1 MTSAPSAARVKRAG
15 KKRAKAQPKAN
26 SAKPNS
32 AKPTLAKPTLAKV
45 VQVASRRPAAS
56 PDIEVG
62 RRVLLMEANGLAAL
76 AANLDS
82 SFGKALD
89 TLLNVSREGSHFR
102 VIVSGMGK
110 SGHVARKIAATMAS
124 TGTPAMFVHPAE
136 ASHGDLGMVTNGDV
150 LLCLSNSGDVPEM
163 ADLIAHAKRFG
174 IPLIGMTSKPK
185 SALGQASDITL
196 VLPPVE
202 EACPMGLAPTTSTT
216 MMLALGDAL
225 AVGLMER
232 KGFTRDHYR
241 VFHPGGRLGKQLI
254 KVKSLM
260 HSGAEMPL
268 VPSGTAMREALV
280 TMAGRS
286 FGCIGIV
293 GKTGREKD
301 RLIGIV
307 TDGDLRRHIE
317 GDLLAQKVDAVMT
330 RKPMTI
336 GQDLLAV
343 EALREMNSRR
353 ITAFFVVENGHPV
366 GILHMHDCVRAGI
379 T

>member
-1 MTSAPSAARVKRAG
+1 MTSAPSAARVNRAG
-15 KKRAKAQPKAN
+15 KKRAKAQPKT
-26 SAKPNS
+26 SPSKPS
-32 AKPTLAKPTLAKV
+32 LAKV
-45 VQVASRRPAAS
+45 VQVASRRPAGS

-62 RRVLLMEANGLAAL
+62 RRVLMMEANGLAAL
-76 AANLDS
+76 AANLDT
-82 SFGKALD
+82 SFSKALD

-136 ASHGDLGMVTNGDV
+136 ASHGDLGMVTHGDV

-268 VPSGTAMREALV
+268 VPTGTPMREALV

-293 GKTGREKD
+293 GKAGRDKD
-301 RLIGIV
+301 KLLGII

-353 ITAFFVVENGHPV
+353 ITAFFVVDGSRPV

>member
-1 MTSAPSAARVKRAG
+1 MASAPSAARVKRAG
-15 KKRAKAQPKAN
+15 KKRAKTQSKATPA
-26 SAKPNS
+26 S
-32 AKPTLAKPTLAKV
+32 AKV
-45 VQVASRRPAAS
+45 VQGPGRRSNGS

-76 AANLDS
+76 AAGLDV
-82 SFGKALD
+82 SFTKALD
-89 TLLNVSREGSHFR
+89 TLMNVSREGSHSR

-124 TGTPAMFVHPAE
+124 TGTPAFFVHPGE
-136 ASHGDLGMVTNGDV
+136 ASHGDLGMVTEGDV

-163 ADLIAHAKRFG
+163 SDLIAHAKRFG
-174 IPLIGMTSKPK
+174 IPLIGMTGKPK
-185 SALGQASDITL
+185 SALGQAADITL
-196 VLPPVE
+196 LLPRVE

-260 HSGAEMPL
+260 HQGAEMPL
-268 VPSGTAMREALV
+268 VETGTGMRDALV

-293 GKTGREKD
+293 GKTGRDKGK
-301 RLIGIV
+301 LVGIV
-307 TDGDLRRHIE
+307 TDGDLRRHME
-317 GDLLAQKVDAVMT
+317 GDLLSQKVEAVMT
-330 RKPMTI
+330 KKPMTI
-336 GQDLLAV
+336 GPDLLAV

-353 ITAFFVVENGHPV
+353 ITAFFVLEAGKPV

>member
-15 KKRAKAQPKAN
+15 KKRAKAQPKATP
-26 SAKPNS
+26 AKAN
-32 AKPTLAKPTLAKV
+32 LAKV
-45 VQVASRRPAAS
+45 VQVASRRPAGS

-62 RRVLLMEANGLAAL
+62 RRVLMMEANGLAAL
-76 AANLDS
+76 AAGLDA
-82 SFGKALD
+82 SFSKALD
-89 TLLNVSREGSHFR
+89 ILMNVSRAAASSHFR

-124 TGTPAMFVHPAE
+124 TGTPAFFVHPAE

-163 ADLIAHAKRFG
+163 ADLIAHAKRFA
-174 IPLIGMTSKPK
+174 IPLIGMTSKAK
-185 SALGQASDITL
+185 SALGQASD
-196 VLPPVE
+196 VLLQLPQVE

-254 KVKSLM
+254 KVKDLM
-260 HSGAEMPL
+260 HSGEQMPL
-268 VPSGTAMREALV
+268 VTSGTGMREALV

-286 FGCIGIV
+286 FGSIGIV
-293 GKTGREKD
+293 GKSGKD
-301 RLIGIV
+301 KDKLIGII

-330 RKPMTI
+330 KKPITI
-336 GQDLLAV
+336 AEDLLAV

-353 ITAFFVVENGHPV
+353 ITAFFVVKAGRPV

>member
-1 MTSAPSAARVKRAG
+1 MTSAPSAARIKRAG
-15 KKRAKAQPKAN
+15 KKRAKAQPKA
-26 SAKPNS
+26 AP
-32 AKPTLAKPTLAKV
+32 AKV

-62 RRVLLMEANGLAAL
+62 RRVLMMEANGLAAL
-76 AANLDS
+76 AAGLDA
-82 SFGKALD
+82 SFSKALD
-89 TLLNVSREGSHFR
+89 ILMNVSRAGSHFR

-124 TGTPAMFVHPAE
+124 TGTPAFFVHPAE

-163 ADLIAHAKRFG
+163 ADLIAHAKRFA
-174 IPLIGMTSKPK
+174 IPLIGMTSKAK
-185 SALGQASDITL
+185 SALGQASDVVLL
-196 VLPPVE
+196 VPRVE

-254 KVKSLM
+254 KVKDLM
-260 HSGAEMPL
+260 HTGDQMPL
-268 VPSGTAMREALV
+268 VASGTGMREALV

-286 FGCIGIV
+286 FGSIGII
-293 GKTGREKD
+293 GKTGRDKGK
-301 RLIGIV
+301 LIGII

-317 GDLLAQKVDAVMT
+317 GDLLAQRVDAVMT
-330 RKPMTI
+330 RKPITI
-336 GQDLLAV
+336 KEDSLAV

-353 ITAFFVVENGHPV
+353 VTAFFVVTAGRPV

>member
-1 MTSAPSAARVKRAG
+1 MTSAPSVARVKRAG
-15 KKRAKAQPKAN
+15 KKRAKAPVKAA
-26 SAKPNS
+26 SAKPVS
-32 AKPTLAKPTLAKV
+32 AKV
-45 VQVASRRPAAS
+45 VQVTSRRPAAN
-56 PDIEVG
+56 PDIAVG

-76 AANLDS
+76 AAGLDS
-82 SFGKALD
+82 SFTKALD
-89 TLLNVSREGSHFR
+89 TLMNVSREGSHSR

-124 TGTPAMFVHPAE
+124 TGTPAFFVHPGE
-136 ASHGDLGMVTNGDV
+136 ASHGDLGMVTEGDV

-163 ADLIAHAKRFG
+163 SDLIAHAKRFG
-174 IPLIGMTSKPK
+174 IPLIGMTSKLK
-185 SALGQASDITL
+185 SALGQAADITL
-196 VLPPVE
+196 LLPRVE

-260 HSGAEMPL
+260 HQGAEMPL
-268 VPSGTAMREALV
+268 VAVGTGMRDALV

-293 GKTGREKD
+293 GKTGRDKG
-301 RLIGIV
+301 RLVGIV

-317 GDLLAQKVDAVMT
+317 GDLLAQKVEVVMT
-330 RKPMTI
+330 KKPMTI
-336 GQDLLAV
+336 GQDMLAV

-353 ITAFFVVENGHPV
+353 ITAFFVVEGGKPV